1 MFRNLADNP
10 LLLILLVL
18 LIVVVFGANRLPGA
32 ARSLG
37 RSMRIFK
44 SEVKG
49 MKEDDDGTSSNR
61 SGTAASGPADR
72 PIEGKVVDPT
82 PHQPTEGQRR
92 QGQGRQD
99 APHDSSA

>member
-18 LIVVVFGANRLPGA
+18 IIVLVFGANRLPGA

-49 MKEDDDGTSSNR
+49 MKEDDDRPARDRDAN
-61 SGTAASGPADR
+61 AAGPADR

-92 QGQGRQD
+92 QGQGRQG

>member
-18 LIVVVFGANRLPGA
+18 IIVLVFGANKLPGA

-44 SEVKG
+44 AEMRD
-49 MKEDDDGTSSNR
+49 MKDDTPPSRTEERPLHGRVIEHGQPRDVDETFEERR
-61 SGTAASGPADR
+61 SRTGD
-72 PIEGKVVDPT
+72 
-82 PHQPTEGQRR
+82 TEHR
-92 QGQGRQD
+92 
-99 APHDSSA
+99 DS